1 MEHTMNKT
9 LDEQSVSADRLM
21 AITLSVL
28 LLMSIGLAMHNGSWF
43 EVLAVGLPAWLLPV
57 GLTRLAAGSTLS
69 RVAVAIGMMV
79 FSALFIQQTQGM
91 NEAHFSVFILLAFL
105 ITYRDWRPILVG
117 AVVIAVHHVGFNVL
131 QSSGSGLYVFSQG
144 ANTQLLVIHALA
156 VVFQAALLMLMA
168 RNLSTEW
175 RVIGGN
181 ARDVARV
188 AAAVASGDL
197 TVNIATPPNDTTSV
211 NANIKSMVNNLTL
224 LLDGIARMSVEHGK
238 GNLSYRVDSASLK
251 GSFKEVATGVNR
263 MVDDYIQLNDKTMAV
278 VSAFGKGDFD
288 VPLES
293 FPGDKAQINQTIEQV
308 RSNIKTY
315 IADTTDMS
323 KQHDLGNIEARLDET
338 KFQGAYATMAKEVN
352 LMVGAH
358 VAEKEEIIEVMKALG
373 DGNFAVKIQQYP
385 GKKAEINKNLDR
397 LQGKLKGILD
407 SVKWVTDEHHKGN
420 IDMSLHAH
428 LFKGGFSEIATAVNQ
443 IVAGQMELT
452 EKALAC
458 VKEFGEG
465 NFDAPLEQFP
475 GKKAFVNEAIE
486 QVRSNLKALN
496 EDAQMLANAARE
508 GKVEVRADAS
518 RHSGDYL
525 KIVEGMN
532 QTLDMIVAPIATV
545 MTASDAINTAAK
557 EIAQGNADLSRRTED
572 QAASLERTASSM
584 EELASTVKQNAD
596 NAKQANQ
603 LALAASGVAER
614 GGVAVGEVVNTMSAI
629 NESAHKIEDII
640 SVIDGIAFQTNILA
654 LNAAVEAAR
663 AGEQGRGFAVVA
675 GEVRSLAQR
684 SASAA
689 KEIKELITESV
700 SKTAEGTKQVE
711 LAGQTMQEIVASV
724 KHVTDIIG
732 EISAASQEQ
741 SSGIA
746 LVNEAVIKMDDV
758 TQQNTALVEEAA
770 AAAES
775 LMEQADELMNT
786 MSVFDIGG
794 RHHHAVATR
803 PVKSTS
809 TFAPAKNQGASGVKF
824 SFSQAI
830 EAHNKWKSRLVNFV
844 GGLSTEQLDA
854 KVVACDDKCDLGK
867 WIYGDAKKHGHLT
880 EYKDLKEAH
889 AKFHQGV
896 GKIVDQAVAGNR
908 DAARKMLGG
917 EFSQHSKNTI
927 RAIEAMQARVE
938 GSPGLF
944 KTGTDD
950 SWEEF

>member
-1 MEHTMNKT
+1 MEHSMNKT
-9 LDEQSVSADRLM
+9 FDEQSVSADRLM

-28 LLMSIGLAMHNGSWF
+28 LLMSIGLAMYNGSWF

-57 GLTRLAAGSTLS
+57 ALTRIAAGSTQS
-69 RVAVAIGMMV
+69 RIAVAISMMI
-79 FSALFIQQTQGM
+79 FSALFIQQTHGM

-117 AVVIAVHHVGFNVL
+117 TVVIAVHHVAFNFL
-131 QSSGSGLYVFSQG
+131 QSSGAGLYVFAQG
-144 ANTQLLVIHALA
+144 ANMQLLVIHALA
-156 VVFQAALLMLMA
+156 VVFEAALLMVMA
-168 RNLSTEW
+168 RNLSSEW
-175 RVIGGN
+175 RVVGGN
-181 ARDVARV
+181 AKDVARV
-188 AAAVASGDL
+188 ATAVASGDL
-197 TVNIATPPNDTTSV
+197 AMNIETQPNDTTSV
-211 NANIKSMVNNLTL
+211 NATMKCMVSNLTL
-224 LLDGIARMSVEHGK
+224 LLQGIAQMSVEHGK
-238 GNLSYRVDSASLK
+238 GNLSYRVDTAELK
-251 GSFKEVATGVNR
+251 GSFKEVANGVNQ
-263 MVDDYIQLNDKTMAV
+263 MVEDYIQLNGKTMAV
-278 VSAFGKGDFD
+278 VSAFGEGDFD

-308 RSNIKTY
+308 RSNIKQF
-315 IADTTDMS
+315 IADTTVMS
-323 KQHDLGNIEARLDET
+323 KEHDLGNIDARLDET
-338 KFQGAYATMAKEVN
+338 KFHGAYATMAKEVN
-352 LMVGAH
+352 VMVGAH
-358 VAEKEEIIEVMKALG
+358 VAEKEEMIEVMKALG
-373 DGNFAVKIQQYP
+373 DGNFAVQIQQYP

-428 LFKGGFSEIATAVNQ
+428 LFKGGFSELATAVNQ

-614 GGVAVGEVVNTMSAI
+614 GGEAVGEVVNTMSAI

-689 KEIKELITESV
+689 KEIKELITDSV
-700 SKTAEGTKQVE
+700 NKTAEGTKQVE
-711 LAGQTMQEIVASV
+711 LAGQTMQEIVTSV

-746 LVNEAVIKMDDV
+746 LVNEAIIKMDDV

-794 RHHHAVATR
+794 KHHHAMA
-803 PVKSTS
+803 VK
-809 TFAPAKNQGASGVKF
+809 APTAIHTARAVKNQAPTSVKF
-824 SFSQAI
+824 SFSQAV
-830 EAHNKWKSRLVNFV
+830 EAHTKWKSRLVNFV
-844 GGLSTEQLDA
+844 GGLSNEQLDP

-867 WIYGDAKKHGHLT
+867 WIYGDAQKHSRLT
-880 EYKDLKEAH
+880 EYRDLREAH
-889 AKFHQGV
+889 ATFHKSV
-896 GKIVDQAVAGNR
+896 GAIVEQVIAGKR
-908 DAARKMLGG
+908 DEARQMLGG
-917 EFSQHSKNTI
+917 EFSQNSKNTI
-927 RAIEAMQARVE
+927 RAIEAMQQRVE
-938 GSPGLF
+938 GAPSML